1 MRAQNASF
9 RNKYRQFYSGIGT
22 RQDRERNIFKKI
34 KRDKKKQRK
43 SVWNGA
49 RLSQVLI
56 IIV

>member
-9 RNKYRQFYSGIGT
+9 RNKYGQFYSGIGT
-22 RQDRERNIFKKI
+22 RQDRERNILKKI
-34 KRDKKKQRK
+34 KRDNKKQRK